1 MRRDG
6 ESSRWV
12 CVGLRRR
19 REIERELR
27 DGFASEIERERAR
40 DGFASVC
47 VGEERSRESSEMGLC
62 QRSRE
67 RESSRWVVN
76 GGEERSR
83 DGSSMEE
90 KRELE
95 KRRLWRRRESSTSV
109 YGGEERARQAF
120 MEEKRAREASSIEE
134 KRELEM
140 RQWRRREVA
149 ASIN

>member
-6 ESSRWV
+6 ESLRWV

-62 QRSRE
+62 PRSRE
-67 RESSRWVVN
+67 GELEMGRQWRRREISRWVVN
-76 GGEERSR
+76 GGEERAR
-83 DGSSMEE
+83 EASSMEE
-90 KRELE
+90 KRELD

-109 YGGEERARQAF
+109 YGGEESSRSIVYRGEERARDAS
-120 MEEKRAREASSIEE
+120 MEEKRSGC
-134 KRELEM
+134 
-140 RQWRRREVA
+140 V
-149 ASIN
+149 N

>member
-1 MRRDG
+1 MGLRRFASEKRDRERAQRWVCVRDRER

-19 REIERELR
+19 REIERELG
-27 DGFASEIERERAR
+27 DGFVSEIERERAR
-40 DGFASVC
+40 DG
-47 VGEERSRESSEMGLC
+47 
-62 QRSRE
+62 
-67 RESSRWVVN
+67 
-76 GGEERSR
+76 
-83 DGSSMEE
+83 SSMEE
-90 KRELE
+90 KRDLE
-95 KRRLWRRRESSTSV
+95 MGRQWRRRESSRSVV
-109 YGGEERARQAF
+109 YGGEERARQAS